1 MKLKALITLSLIVG
15 SLFLS
20 SCGTYKS
27 SRNAILKI
35 EKGMSK
41 RDITNL
47 LGNPDYRRF
56 DHDLEQWEFI
66 KADQLMGTR
75 TIILVDFD
83 NDRVVNMDSF
93 DGNSNPTPVP
103 PIAICPPKDMDY
115 DRPLPPTHNHGRPG
129 RSMNERDFKELYNK
143 VKAKPFKDD
152 QLELL
157 AVGAVN
163 NFFTCNQCIRLM
175 SIYTFDDDKLKV
187 VELLAPHIV
196 DRENYEDIIDSLSF
210 LSSEEKVRKLFSGS
224 RR

>member
-1 MKLKALITLSLIVG
+1 
-15 SLFLS
+15 
-20 SCGTYKS
+20 
-27 SRNAILKI
+27 
-35 EKGMSK
+35 
-41 RDITNL
+41 
-47 LGNPDYRRF
+47 
-56 DHDLEQWEFI
+56 
-66 KADQLMGTR
+66 
-75 TIILVDFD
+75 
-83 NDRVVNMDSF
+83 
-93 DGNSNPTPVP
+93 
-103 PIAICPPKDMDY
+103 
-115 DRPLPPTHNHGRPG
+115 
-129 RSMNERDFKELYNK
+129 MNERDFKELYNK

>member
-1 MKLKALITLSLIVG
+1 MKVKVLITLFLVAG

-20 SCGTYKS
+20 SCGTYKA
-27 SRNAILKI
+27 SRDAILKI

-41 RDITNL
+41 REVTNL

-66 KADQLMGTR
+66 KVDQLFGTK

-93 DGNSNPTPVP
+93 DGNNNPAPVP
-103 PIAICPPKDMDY
+103 PITVYPPNDMDY
-115 DRPLPPTHNHGRPG
+115 DRPQPPVYNHARPG
-129 RSMNERDFKELYNK
+129 RSMNEKDFNELYNK
-143 VKAKPFKDD
+143 VRAKPFKDD

-163 NFFTCNQCIRLM
+163 NFFTCKQCIRLM

-187 VELLAPHIV
+187 LELIAPHIV
-196 DRENYEDIIDSLSF
+196 DRENYEDIIDSLTF
-210 LSSEEKVRKLFSGS
+210 LSSEEKVRKIFSRS

>member
-1 MKLKALITLSLIVG
+1 MKLKALITFSLIVG
-15 SLFLS
+15 SF
-20 SCGTYKS
+20 
-27 SRNAILKI
+27 
-35 EKGMSK
+35 
-41 RDITNL
+41 
-47 LGNPDYRRF
+47 PDYRRF
-56 DHDLEQWEFI
+56 DHDFEQWEFI

-103 PIAICPPKDMDY
+103 PLAICPPKDMDY

-157 AVGAVN
+157 A
-163 NFFTCNQCIRLM
+163 
-175 SIYTFDDDKLKV
+175 
-187 VELLAPHIV
+187 PHIV
-196 DRENYEDIIDSLSF
+196 DRENYEEIIGSLSF
-210 LSSEEKVRKLFSGS
+210 LSSEEKVHKIFSGS

>member
-1 MKLKALITLSLIVG
+1 MKVKALITLFLVAG

-20 SCGTYKS
+20 SCGTYKA
-27 SRNAILKI
+27 SRDAILKI

-41 RDITNL
+41 REVTNL

-66 KADQLMGTR
+66 KVDQLFGTK

-93 DGNSNPTPVP
+93 NGNNDPAPVP
-103 PIAICPPKDMDY
+103 PIAVYPPNDMDY
-115 DRPLPPTHNHGRPG
+115 DRPQPPIHNHVRPG

-143 VKAKPFKDD
+143 VRAKPFKDD

-163 NFFTCNQCIRLM
+163 NFFTCKQCIQLM

-187 VELLAPHIV
+187 LELIAPHIV
-196 DRENYEDIIDSLSF
+196 DRENYEDIIDSLTF
-210 LSSEEKVRKLFSGS
+210 MSSEEKVRKIFSRP